1 MLTLKADKS
10 PAETLALTNR
20 VTLNPTD
27 HAQLGKAKHVT
38 VRLPNGQQLVFTVE
52 ATGSNPAGCI
62 GFNTPH
68 RRWGAIEVTKS
79 VSWNLVISSLFTS
92 PKSERSERRK
102 IQFFSLLQKSET
114 LFTFAFS
121 PMILTNFK
129 TTEFFVITKKS

>member
-27 HAQLGKAKHVT
+27 HAQLGNAKHVI

-102 IQFFSLLQKSET
+102 IQIFFRYY
-114 LFTFAFS
+114 
-121 PMILTNFK
+121 
-129 TTEFFVITKKS
+129 KKVKLCLHSHLAL

>member
-20 VTLNPTD
+20 VTMHPTD
-27 HAQLGKAKHVT
+27 HAQLGNAKHVI

-79 VSWNLVISSLFTS
+79 VSWNFVISSLFTS

-102 IQFFSLLQKSET
+102 IQ
-114 LFTFAFS
+114 
-121 PMILTNFK
+121 ILTNFLVFK
-129 TTEFFVITKKS
+129 TTEFLYL

>member
-27 HAQLGKAKHVT
+27 HAQLGNAKHVI

-102 IQFFSLLQKSET
+102 IKIFSLLQKV
-114 LFTFAFS
+114 
-121 PMILTNFK
+121 IK
-129 TTEFFVITKKS
+129 KFVKLCLHSH